1 MASLNQWTEQ
11 PMMRIPLTPLRDQA
25 EAFAYGLPME
35 NTVENYQFL
44 KGALNQKSNIPRLRR
59 VVLQRQSYE
68 GNKTEKHSGIFA
80 RPYKTC
86 IDVLIL
92 RIEY

>member
-1 MASLNQWTEQ
+1 
-11 PMMRIPLTPLRDQA
+11 MMRIPLTPLRDQA

-44 KGALNQKSNIPRLRR
+44 KGALNQESNIPRLRR

-68 GNKTEKHSGIFA
+68 GNKTETFRNFRQAIQ
-80 RPYKTC
+80 
-86 IDVLIL
+86 VLYRRAYLENRIL
-92 RIEY
+92 MWLS